1 MKNTFAAIKF
11 WMDKILSIACAI
23 LLSFMTILVLI
34 QVFTRFVLN
43 NPVAFTEEL
52 VRYSLIWTGFIG
64 AAYAFSTR
72 EHMSLTLVRDKF
84 TGKAHTA
91 LLVAIDGLILLMAI
105 FVFTIGGFKLAVSA
119 SREFSALLGI
129 PVRNDVAMTGEI
141 TLRGKVLAIGGLKEK
156 TMAAYRAGVKTVC
169 IPKEN
174 EPDIDEL
181 DDVVKNSL
189 KFVVAEDINTVLET
203 ALVLPNC
210 EPNGK
215 APLRRRSS
223 AKTKEAEKIP
233 ALTAN

>member
-1 MKNTFAAIKF
+1 
-11 WMDKILSIACAI
+11 
-23 LLSFMTILVLI
+23 
-34 QVFTRFVLN
+34 
-43 NPVAFTEEL
+43 
-52 VRYSLIWTGFIG
+52 
-64 AAYAFSTR
+64 
-72 EHMSLTLVRDKF
+72 
-84 TGKAHTA
+84 
-91 LLVAIDGLILLMAI
+91 
-105 FVFTIGGFKLAVSA
+105 
-119 SREFSALLGI
+119 
-129 PVRNDVAMTGEI
+129 
-141 TLRGKVLAIGGLKEK
+141 
-156 TMAAYRAGVKTVC
+156 MAAYRAGVKTVC